1 MKSFCVKTNNSR
13 IINYLLKNFEKI
25 SLDNTYIS
33 IKKFKHFNNIILHYT
48 GNEEL
53 KFSNFL
59 SNTITK
65 TIIDLCEE
73 DIICKDLSL
82 NYFYFNAQEKKKIL
96 DNVIALIKD
105 NSALRYDLINNE
117 VYKKICVSHSLYLQA
132 FIDFN
137 LTNYNDFIN
146 AQIDLGVNKFLI
158 DKEYIEFVNILKLY
172 VKSETEYTQT
182 DHLHLIYKDKTSTI
196 IDDNKNIINCNENLK
211 KAKYVSD
218 ISFSSNDYAL
228 NTLLNLVPRKI
239 TIHLIDGYTDEF
251 INTLKLIFQDKVQIC
266 EDCDIC
272 LFYKANPRPV
282 STDLHF

>member
-1 MKSFCVKTNNSR
+1 MNKK
-13 IINYLLKNFEKI
+13 LK
-25 SLDNTYIS
+25 
-33 IKKFKHFNNIILHYT
+33 IILIITVLVVLVGVIIWFLPKKDIDYVVIPDGYSSYESKIISNYT
-48 GNEEL
+48 
-53 KFSNFL
+53 
-59 SNTITK
+59 
-65 TIIDLCEE
+65 
-73 DIICKDLSL
+73 
-82 NYFYFNAQEKKKIL
+82 
-96 DNVIALIKD
+96 
-105 NSALRYDLINNE
+105 
-117 VYKKICVSHSLYLQA
+117 
-132 FIDFN
+132 
-137 LTNYNDFIN
+137 
-146 AQIDLGVNKFLI
+146 
-158 DKEYIEFVNILKLY
+158 EYIEFVNILKLY

-272 LFYKANPRPV
+272 LFYKANSRPV